1 MNKFLELVEEN
12 SPEQDIDA
20 LTDAKRSLQRLLMNR
35 KIEAH
40 GKAFED
46 ILSVRLDD
54 GRVVELEVKNVQ
66 HPVED
71 QEMKIDQGKDEFSVD
86 DAVEGLGAKAKSGLA
101 GFGAKILGT
110 AAQNAKAAVKEREK
124 LGAHATGLYKAKNRK
139 WKTAIKAAK
148 KDVGA
153 L

>member
-20 LTDAKRSLQRLLMNR
+20 LTDAKRSLQRLLLKS

-46 ILSVRLDD
+46 ILRVRLDD
-54 GRVVELEVKNVQ
+54 GRVVELEVKDVQ

-71 QEMKIDQGKDEFSVD
+71 QEDSANADAAIQAAAAADPDSPAGK
-86 DAVEGLGAKAKSGLA
+86 AVQDRNKKVESKL
-101 GFGAKILGT
+101 
-110 AAQNAKAAVKEREK
+110 KEYEQQTR
-124 LGAHATGLYKAKNRK
+124 N
-139 WKTAIKAAK
+139 I
-148 KDVGA
+148 
-153 L
+153 

>member
-1 MNKFLELVEEN
+1 MNRFLELVEEN
-12 SPEQDIDA
+12 NPEKDIDA
-20 LTDAKRSLQRLLMNR
+20 TDAKRSLQRLLMKS
-35 KIEAH
+35 KIEAY

-46 ILSVRLDD
+46 ILSIRLDD
-54 GRVVELEVKNVQ
+54 GRVVELEVKDVQ

-71 QEMKIDQGKDEFSVD
+71 QEVEIDQGSGKFSVD

-124 LGAHATGLYKAKNRK
+124 LGKDATGLYKAKNRK
-139 WKTAIKAAK
+139 WKTAIKNAK
-148 KDVGA
+148 KSAGGV
-153 L
+153 